1 MIALGCDHGGYELK
15 EAIKKHLEKQG
26 ISCKD
31 FGTDSAAS
39 VDYPLYAKAVAESVV
54 SGECEKG
61 ILVCGTGVG
70 MSIAANK
77 VPGIRAAL
85 IGDCFSAK
93 ATREHND
100 SNVLCLGARV
110 TGEGL
115 GLMIV
120 DTWLH
125 TEFMG
130 AHHAKRLGM
139 ISDMEEELKKG

>member
-15 EAIKKHLEKQG
+15 EEIKKYLDKQG
-26 ISCKD
+26 IAYKD
-31 FGTDSAAS
+31 FGTNSSAS
-39 VDYPLYAKAVAESVV
+39 VDYPEYAEAVTNSIVTNEA
-54 SGECEKG
+54 EKG

-100 SNVLCLGARV
+100 SNVLCLGGRIL
-110 TGEGL
+110 GENL
-115 GLMIV
+115 ALMIV
-120 DTWLH
+120 DIWLN
-125 TEFMG
+125 TAYIG
-130 AHHAKRLGM
+130 AHHAKRLAM
-139 ISDMEEELKKG
+139 IAKMEEAAKK